1 MLSRPATKL
10 SLTPD
15 DITAYEQ
22 RKMARDAMKNQELD
36 SSQNSD
42 RSTVGNGTGLGEQ
55 DLTPAAQTRAA
66 RVKMSRDQRIGVGSS
81 RG

>member
-1 MLSRPATKL
+1 MLSRPATKI
-10 SLTPD
+10 SLTAD
-15 DITAYEQ
+15 DVAAYEQ
-22 RKMARDAMKNQELD
+22 RKMTRDAMKAQELN

-42 RSTVGNGTGLGEQ
+42 KSTVENGHSAREE

-66 RVKMSRDQRIGVGSS
+66 RAKMSREQRIGVGSS